1 MGAHRPRR
9 RPAHRRRSLTWGRP
23 RRACTASPLPW
34 HPVNR
39 CAVRV
44 RARPEAPRERPP
56 RRRVQLDSP
65 VPQLDRLFDYAI
77 PHPLVAEIVP
87 GVRCEGAAAVGRPD
101 DGCVRGRGRGRRR
114 HRAPAVVGGG
124 VVSTMPVLPER
135 LFTLARKV
143 ADRAA
148 GSVSDVLRL
157 AVPKRM
163 VRAEKAWLTAPVPET
178 PVVPAEALARAD
190 AALKPYV
197 GSSTPS
203 TAASASRS
211 TPLPTRP
218 LLSREARGRSSG
230 RRRGAHARTGE
241 ERRTRG
247 PGLPRPAQLMA
258 ALADLVPPE
267 AVVAT
272 TPTSPVRCGTASTC
286 APRARAGDRRGAS
299 VGGLRP
305 RPRHG
310 PGRTVGRRRFA
321 ARRAAGPGVHARDA
335 ALVRQELEGSALVFA
350 GHTRSTDVQRL
361 VEVGYVRESAP
372 ARRPES
378 AGGTQRD
385 ARGGVAHG
393 TCSVLG
399 VRGGARSPR
408 PGARPRAGR
417 APRIRAVARLRRLPS
432 PRPLRPLRGPL
443 RAARPGAVPVC
454 AWCGRSAHAWTCGHC
469 GSVKL
474 RMASSGSERTAD
486 ELGRAFPNTRV
497 IIADGGHRF
506 GGGCRPGLVI
516 ATRGAEPIARGGYRA
531 VILLDGD
538 RMLQNEA
545 LRVGE
550 HCLRWWSNAAA
561 LAAPGAP
568 VHLVGVAGRW
578 PARSRPGRSRPT
590 PGPSWPTAR
599 RCACPRPCASR
610 ASRDTPG
617 ASTRSSPSCA
627 PPCPISMPSPSSARS
642 TRPRRPDAPT
652 SRALVRF
659 DYAHGRAVADAL
671 RAGVIA
677 DALRRAQV
685 DEGEGAETPEYT
697 QSAARSSR
705 ARPLSGV
712 ARSHPPASEA

>member
-1 MGAHRPRR
+1 MSARR
-9 RPAHRRRSLTWGRP
+9 VA
-23 RRACTASPLPW
+23 
-34 HPVNR
+34 
-39 CAVRV
+39 
-44 RARPEAPRERPP
+44 
-56 RRRVQLDSP
+56 RVQLDSP

-77 PHPLVAEIVP
+77 PHPLVADVVP
-87 GVRCEGAAAVGRPD
+87 GVRVKVPLRSAGRMMDAFVVEVVAD
-101 DGCVRGRGRGRRR
+101 DGTERPLSSVES
-114 HRAPAVVGGG
+114 

-135 LFTLARKV
+135 LFALARKV

-197 GSSTPS
+197 GLVDALDGGERLAVDAPPHT
-203 TAASASRS
+203 TAA
-211 TPLPTRP
+211 LPRGAWAD
-218 LLSREARGRSSG
+218 LLAAAAVHTLARGRSAVLVVPDY
-230 RRRGAHARTGE
+230 RDQ
-241 ERRTRG
+241 
-247 PGLPRPAQLMA
+247 AQLMA

-267 AVVAT
+267 AVVRDDADQ
-272 TPTSPVRCGTASTC
+272 SGPVRYGQYLRTL
-286 APRARAGDRRGAS
+286 AP
-299 VGGLRP
+299 VP
-305 RPRHG
+305 VIV
-310 PGRTVGRRRFA
+310 VGRRSA
-321 ARRAAGPGVHARDA
+321 VYAPAHDTGLVALWDDGDSLLAEPLAPGVHARDA

-372 ARRPES
+372 ARR
-378 AGGTQRD
+378 Q
-385 ARGGVAHG
+385 
-393 TCSVLG
+393 
-399 VRGGARSPR
+399 SPR
-408 PGARPRAGR
+408 VVLSATREGESRTARVPSSAFAAAREALAQGPVLVQVARPGY
-417 APRIRAVARLRRLPS
+417 APSLVCADCRRPARCAHCA
-432 PRPLRPLRGPL
+432 GPL

-497 IIADGGHRF
+497 IIADGAH
-506 GGGCRPGLVI
+506 PVAEVDAAPALVI

-568 VHLVGVAGRW
+568 VHLVGVAGPVARALATW
-578 PARSRPGRSRPT
+578 TQPAYARAELADRAPLRMPPAVRVASVEGHARSVDTLLAELRAAVPDLDALAVL
-590 PGPSWPTAR
+590 GPVDTSTA
-599 RCACPRPCASR
+599 
-610 ASRDTPG
+610 
-617 ASTRSSPSCA
+617 
-627 PPCPISMPSPSSARS
+627 
-642 TRPRRPDAPT
+642 PDAPT

-677 DALRRAQV
+677 DALRARKSTKEKGPRPRNTLRV
-685 DEGEGAETPEYT
+685 RLDLPE
-697 QSAARSSR
+697 
-705 ARPLSGV
+705 PDL
-712 ARSHPPASEA
+712 